1 MQFNYLILFLF
12 SFFKIVLTSKD
23 ILENPGTYST
33 KVQINRITIIGL
45 KHSLE
50 KVSENGKT
58 FEFESQKENILVIKP
73 KDLVISSNFEI
84 QFSYQK

>member
-1 MQFNYLILFLF
+1 MQFNYLILFF
-12 SFFKIVLTSKD
+12 FFFFKIVLTSKD